1 MIIRNVRVNA
11 QDPIDIAI
19 RDGRIAA
26 ISANLR
32 AEDPDI
38 VDGRGMLVLPP
49 FVETHIHLDKIL
61 WGLPWTPNCSGPT
74 LKDMIENEKRIRC
87 TLEASVEQRA
97 GNLIR
102 QCVAMGSTFIRSHVD
117 IDPDYGLSNL
127 HGVMAARERHRHAI
141 DIEIVAF
148 PQVGVLRRPGTA
160 ELLDAAIAEG
170 AAVVGGL
177 DPAGIDGDPVGQL
190 DIIFSTAD
198 RRGAK
203 VDIHLHDLGE
213 LGLYELQQI
222 CERTRA
228 LGLGGRVTVSHA
240 FCLGTARTDRLHA
253 AAEELARA
261 GVSIITAAPGDLA
274 MPPVDVLRAAGVRV
288 ACGSDAI
295 RDTWTPF
302 GNGDMLERAMLVA
315 YRAGYRKDEQLEST
329 LDMATTEAAA
339 LVGISDY
346 GLKVGAEGSLVLLA
360 AETRAEAVV
369 SRPRE
374 RIVIKKGKV
383 VARDSRWIGD

>member
-1 MIIRNVRVNA
+1 MIVRNVRVNGKDA
-11 QDPIDIAI
+11 IDIAI
-19 RDGRIAA
+19 GDGRIAA
-26 ISANLR
+26 MGPGLR
-32 AEDPDI
+32 ADGDNV
-38 VDGRGMLVLPP
+38 VDGRGMLALPP

-74 LKDMIENEKRIRC
+74 LKDMIENEKRIRR
-87 TLEASVEQRA
+87 TLQASVEQRA

-117 IDPDYGLSNL
+117 VDPDYGLSNL
-127 HGVMAARERHRHAI
+127 HGVVAAHERHKHAV
-141 DIEIVAF
+141 DLEIVAF
-148 PQVGVLRRPGTA
+148 PQVGILRSPGTA
-160 ELLDAAIAEG
+160 KLLDAAVAEG

-177 DPAGIDGDPVGQL
+177 DPAGIDGDPVEHL
-190 DIIFSTAD
+190 DIIFGIAD

-203 VDIHLHDLGE
+203 VDIHLHDPGD

-228 LGLGGRVTVSHA
+228 LGLGGRVNVSHA
-240 FCLGTARTDRLHA
+240 FCLGTARPDRLRA
-253 AAEELARA
+253 AADELANS

-274 MPPVDVLRAAGVRV
+274 MPPVDALRAAGVQV

-315 YRAGYRKDEQLEST
+315 YRSGYRKDEQLESA
-329 LDMATTEAAA
+329 LDLATTAAA
-339 LVGISDY
+339 TLVGISGY
-346 GLKVGAEGSLVLLA
+346 GLEVGAEGSLVLLA